1 METHSGSCLCGQVSY
16 VLRGEPENQGHC
28 HCMACKKATSAS
40 FATLVYYKEEN
51 FEKINGK
58 TSIYEYVSDRGNT
71 LIKEFCKNCGSL
83 LYGTNTGRPGIRSIY
98 VGCLD
103 DASFVEPKW
112 NVYISRQLPFISI
125 DKNLDNFEEGLNKK

>member
-1 METHSGSCLCGQVSY
+1 METHSGSCLCGQVTY
-16 VLRGEPENQGHC
+16 ILRGKPENQVHC
-28 HCMACKKATSAS
+28 HCMAFKKATSAS

-103 DASFVEPKW
+103 DTSFVEPKW
-112 NVYISRQLPFISI
+112 NVFISRQLPFISI
-125 DKNLDNFEEGLNKK
+125 DKNLDNFKEGFNKK

>member
-1 METHSGSCLCGQVSY
+1 
-16 VLRGEPENQGHC
+16 
-28 HCMACKKATSAS
+28 MACKKATSTS
-40 FATLVYYKEEN
+40 FATLVYYKEDN

-58 TSIYEYVSDRGNT
+58 TSIYEYASDRGNT

-125 DKNLDNFEEGLNKK
+125 DKNLDNFEEGFKK

>member
-1 METHSGSCLCGQVSY
+1 MKTHSGSCLCGQVSY
-16 VLRGEPENQGHC
+16 VVRGEPENQGHC

-40 FATLVYYKEEN
+40 FATLVYYKEGN

-58 TSIYEYVSDRGNT
+58 TSIYEYFSDRGIT
-71 LIKEFCKNCGSL
+71 RIKKFCKNCGSL
-83 LYGTNTGRPGIRSIY
+83 LYGTNTGRPAIRSIY

-112 NVYISRQLPFISI
+112 NVYISRQLPLISI
-125 DKNLDNFEEGLNKK
+125 DKNLDNFEEGFKK

>member
-40 FATLVYYKEEN
+40 FATLVYYKEKN

-83 LYGTNTGRPGIRSIY
+83 LYGTNTGRPGIT
-98 VGCLD
+98 
-103 DASFVEPKW
+103 
-112 NVYISRQLPFISI
+112 
-125 DKNLDNFEEGLNKK
+125 

>member
-1 METHSGSCLCGQVSY
+1 M
-16 VLRGEPENQGHC
+16 RGEPENQGHC
-28 HCMACKKATSAS
+28 HCIACKKATSAP

-51 FEKINGK
+51 FEKKSGQ
-58 TSIYEYVSDRGNT
+58 TSIYKYISDRGNT

-112 NVYISRQLPFISI
+112 NVYTSRKLPFISI
-125 DKNLDNFEEGLNKK
+125 DQKIENFEEGIKK

>member
-40 FATLVYYKEEN
+40 FATLVYY
-51 FEKINGK
+51 
-58 TSIYEYVSDRGNT
+58 
-71 LIKEFCKNCGSL
+71 
-83 LYGTNTGRPGIRSIY
+83 
-98 VGCLD
+98 

-125 DKNLDNFEEGLNKK
+125 DKNLDNFEEGFKK

>member
-1 METHSGSCLCGQVSY
+1 MKTHSGSCLCGQVSY

-28 HCMACKKATSAS
+28 HCIACKKATSAP

-51 FEKINGK
+51 FEKK
-58 TSIYEYVSDRGNT
+58 RWQTSIYKYISDRGNT

-112 NVYISRQLPFISI
+112 NVYTSRKLPFISI
-125 DKNLDNFEEGLNKK
+125 NEKIENFEEGIKK